1 MDAAQKPICK
11 RVSDESSYQS
21 ALIVQKKGTM
31 LFGAMNFIRSY

>member
-11 RVSDESSYQS
+11 QVGDESSYHS

-31 LFGAMNFIRSY
+31 LFGAINFIRS